1 MLSTLQKQLLDNYQH
16 SFPLSPTPYRDIA
29 VALGVTEDDVLTAL
43 KEMTETDIVSR
54 IGSIIPPNQIGVSTL
69 AAMSVPKER
78 LHEIAGI
85 ISAYPEVNHN
95 YEREHRYNLW
105 FVIIA
110 TNNTRLQKIIADI
123 ENKTE
128 LNIMALP
135 LLENFFID
143 LGFRLNLNDA

>member
-29 VALGVTEDDVLTAL
+29 VALGVTENDVLTAL

-78 LHEIAGI
+78 LHEIAEI

-110 TNNTRLQKIIADI
+110 ANNTRLQKIIADI

>member
-16 SFPLSPTPYRDIA
+16 NFPLSPTPYRDIA

-43 KEMTETDIVSR
+43 KEMTETDVVSR

-78 LHEIAGI
+78 LHEIAEI

-110 TNNTRLQKIIADI
+110 ANNTRLQKIIADI

>member
-78 LHEIAGI
+78 LHEIAEI

>member
-29 VALGVTEDDVLTAL
+29 VALGVTENDVLTAL

-69 AAMSVPKER
+69 AAMSVPKDR
-78 LHEIAGI
+78 LHEIAEI

-110 TNNTRLQKIIADI
+110 ANNTRLQKIIADI

>member
-16 SFPLSPTPYRDIA
+16 NFPLSPTPYRDIA
-29 VALGVTEDDVLTAL
+29 VALGVTENDVLTAL

-78 LHEIAGI
+78 LHEIAEI

>member
-78 LHEIAGI
+78 LHEIAEI

-110 TNNTRLQKIIADI
+110 ANNTRLQKIIADI

>member
-16 SFPLSPTPYRDIA
+16 NFPLSPTPYRDIA

-43 KEMTETDIVSR
+43 KEMTETNIVSR

-78 LHEIAGI
+78 LHEIAEI

-110 TNNTRLQKIIADI
+110 ANNTRLQKIIADI